1 MADCNVRADTD
12 LITADSTEV
21 TADGLYTGCEEVGCT
36 ATADSTAITADS
48 TVVTADGFDPACE
61 EEETTGGG
69 GGRNWRKPRNSQ
81 QVRFIQ
87 QLEREDELIMRVIAE
102 FLDKAA

>member
-61 EEETTGGG
+61 EEEPVNLGLSDPDW
-69 GGRNWRKPRNSQ
+69 N
-81 QVRFIQ
+81 
-87 QLEREDELIMRVIAE
+87 QLRREDEMILRVIEE
-102 FLDKAA
+102 FVRRAA